1 MKILPVTL
9 SALEAFGGD
18 LEWVSTNDNWED
30 LARDKLTNLLEDL
43 VGVQKDNFDFES
55 CYPAYLAFVTFARG
69 KYNQFGKVDLEKVW
83 ETFWGN
89 SKDNNS
95 FTNFVE
101 LFEFVQIKTYSEAI
115 AETVGSIMNVHQAAG
130 RNLHPVNTNKEIFLR
145 FNLAPLH
152 ILKIRFIP
160 EVVEEKVV
168 NEKKSYFNKTQRKD
182 KLKFEFLSAS
192 VGNFRGRVE
201 SKAHLPIKMFK

>member
-1 MKILPVTL
+1 
-9 SALEAFGGD
+9 LEAFGGD

-30 LARDKLTNLLEDL
+30 LARDKLTNLIEDL

-55 CYPAYLAFVTFARG
+55 CYPAYLAFMTFARG
-69 KYNQFGKVDLEKVW
+69 KYNQFGKVDLE
-83 ETFWGN
+83 
-89 SKDNNS
+89 
-95 FTNFVE
+95 
-101 LFEFVQIKTYSEAI
+101 QIKTYSEAI

-160 EVVEEKVV
+160 EVVEEKVA